1 MDGRGYEA
9 NQIRQIYD
17 GTLGEFIEE
26 NEIEDNVTYEERQPD
41 AKSKYYFNGVTMR
54 GGDFDWETVEI
65 PDAGF
70 DPKKL
75 RFSVVEILNYEFI
88 GQISY
93 GGADSFNFMD
103 GPDDSSSTDFELVG
117 P

>member
-1 MDGRGYEA
+1 MDGPGYDA
-9 NQIRQIYD
+9 DQIRQIYD
-17 GTLGEFIEE
+17 GTLGEFVEE

-93 GGADSFNFMD
+93 GGAGYISLDET
-103 GPDDSSSTDFELVG
+103 PDASSNDFELVG